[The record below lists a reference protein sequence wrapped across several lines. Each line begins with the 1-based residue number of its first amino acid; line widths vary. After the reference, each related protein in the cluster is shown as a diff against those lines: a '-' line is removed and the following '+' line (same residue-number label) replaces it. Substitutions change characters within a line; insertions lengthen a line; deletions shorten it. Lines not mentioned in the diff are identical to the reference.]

1 MRIAAV
7 MFQLACF
14 AFALFLGYQIANSI
28 YQQNDEL
35 MEIVSNVGTILICI
49 DLGIFLHFNKS
60 ITALKSKATSQHA
73 PVPVPVST
81 LEKITRK
88 LGHLGIML
96 IICSWIVPKIA

>member
-14 AFALFLGYQIANSI
+14 TFALFLGYQIASSI
-28 YQQNDEL
+28 YQQNYEL

-49 DLGIFLHFNKS
+49 DLGIFLRFNRS
-60 ITALKSKATSQHA
+60 IAALRSKPTSQPA
-73 PVPVPVST
+73 PVQVST
-81 LEKITRK
+81 LQQISRK

-96 IICSWIVPKIA
+96 IICSWIVPKLA

>member
-7 MFQLACF
+7 IFQFSCF
-14 AFALFLGYQIANSI
+14 AFALFLGYQISSSI
-28 YQQNDEL
+28 YQQNYEL

-60 ITALKSKATSQHA
+60 IAAIKSKTTPQKP
-73 PVPVPVST
+73 PVHVSL

-96 IICSWIVPKIA
+96 IICSWIVPKLA